1 MILANHIIKFLK
13 ELHLKNDWLE
23 KLDILYFD
31 RYSRKVNA
39 DLKYLIRCDH
49 KYYGSV
55 RFLGSQTACQDG
67 IDESV

>member
-39 DLKYLIRCDH
+39 DLKYFD
-49 KYYGSV
+49 KV
-55 RFLGSQTACQDG
+55 RS
-67 IDESV
+67 